1 MACTAESQS
10 KNTQGHHKQ
19 THSSTSHAQRLCHD
33 MCSGGCTLLGSSND
47 QELRPRAVSWLH
59 HAQKAPKQL
68 DPLFVSQAPQKVFSI
83 FFWIIGTPQK
93 YLAIGCPSTVHAI
106 AVFEFASAILTA
118 PRRRLCESVG
128 VGTAGKL
135 HLPCPLFSHR
145 R

>member
-1 MACTAESQS
+1 MLNVFAMTC
-10 KNTQGHHKQ
+10 
-19 THSSTSHAQRLCHD
+19 AQVDARYVALQ
-33 MCSGGCTLLGSSND
+33 MIKSFALELLAAWISC
-47 QELRPRAVSWLH
+47 
-59 HAQKAPKQL
+59 AQKAPKQL
-68 DPLFVSQAPQKVFSI
+68 GPLFVTQAPQKGI
-83 FFWIIGTPQK
+83 FEFTWIIGTPQK

-106 AVFEFASAILTA
+106 AVFEIVSAILTA